1 MVVRFRL
8 NMSIVNAPAELKFL
22 TLSFIISGTASY
34 QDRWMDWL
42 RIMSDDDECIEL
54 WCCATIELVSKFNN
68 FFSPMVQ
75 LRCVRVVGVQAVAL
89 RKKRENLNTVLL
101 LNTSS
106 SSSSSSSLAASNK
119 TTTNYH

>member
-1 MVVRFRL
+1 
-8 NMSIVNAPAELKFL
+8 
-22 TLSFIISGTASY
+22 
-34 QDRWMDWL
+34 
-42 RIMSDDDECIEL
+42 MSDDDKSIEM
-54 WCCATIELVSKFNN
+54 WCCATKELVSKFNN

-106 SSSSSSSLAASNK
+106 SSSSSSLAANNK
-119 TTTNYH
+119 TMTNYR

>member
-1 MVVRFRL
+1 MEQDPVRTDGL
-8 NMSIVNAPAELKFL
+8 N
-22 TLSFIISGTASY
+22 
-34 QDRWMDWL
+34 WL
-42 RIMSDDDECIEL
+42 RIMSHDDKCIEL
-54 WCCATIELVSKFNN
+54 WCCATKELVSKLNN

-75 LRCVRVVGVQAVAL
+75 LRCVHVVEVQAVAP

-106 SSSSSSSLAASNK
+106 SSLAANSK